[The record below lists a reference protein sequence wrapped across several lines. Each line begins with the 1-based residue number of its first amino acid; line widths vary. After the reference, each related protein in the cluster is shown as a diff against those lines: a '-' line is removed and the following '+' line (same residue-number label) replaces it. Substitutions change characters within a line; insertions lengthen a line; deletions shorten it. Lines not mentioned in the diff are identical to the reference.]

1 MTYMVEALGR
11 SVTDVMLIQA
21 LKKLRLMRAWED
33 KPLFSD
39 SHFSDSHFSDNHF
52 EAQQSSLNDRF
63 LIQYNKKYYSEKLI
77 YFFLIVFDG

>member
-1 MTYMVEALGR
+1 MPVMTYMVEALGR

-33 KPLFSD
+33 KPL
-39 SHFSDSHFSDNHF
+39 FSDSHFSDNHF